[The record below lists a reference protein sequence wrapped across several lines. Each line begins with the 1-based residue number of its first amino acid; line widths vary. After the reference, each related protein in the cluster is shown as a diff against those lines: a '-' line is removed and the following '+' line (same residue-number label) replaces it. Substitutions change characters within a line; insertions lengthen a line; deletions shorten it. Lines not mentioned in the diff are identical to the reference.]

1 MIYVMYS
8 MLILIEK
15 LTFFQQTVLWVYYIL
30 KFGQPEHWYLRT
42 GLLLMKTPH
51 AWWLHAKTFRCFGV
65 QFRIAR
71 HNIMA
76 CDQSEIG
83 YWQAHNRLEMMTLN
97 CEKTSMFPNLQHS
110 CLKRSYTFYR
120 DLSAGRQVG
129 RTFKNQ

>member
-1 MIYVMYS
+1 MGLLYP
-8 MLILIEK
+8 
-15 LTFFQQTVLWVYYIL
+15 F

-76 CDQSEIG
+76 CD
-83 YWQAHNRLEMMTLN
+83 
-97 CEKTSMFPNLQHS
+97 
-110 CLKRSYTFYR
+110 
-120 DLSAGRQVG
+120 
-129 RTFKNQ
+129 